1 MPFSEIMMSVMRYAE
16 ALRLAMTEEMERD
29 DRVFICG
36 EEVGQY
42 QGTFRVTEGLLERFG
57 ARRVVDTPISE
68 TGISGLATGSAMA
81 GLRPIAEFMTWS
93 FALEAMDVLVNHAA
107 KITYMSGGRVK
118 CPAVFRG
125 PAGTG
130 NQLSAQHSQSLEA
143 WYAHIPGFKIAMPA
157 TPEDAKGLL
166 KTAIRDDSPV
176 IFMEHA
182 GLYAQRGEVPDD
194 PEFTVP
200 FGLAAIR
207 RTGSDVTLI
216 SYSHMVGSC
225 LKAAEVLE
233 KEGVSCE
240 VIDLRT
246 IVPLDTEAITASIR
260 HTHRAVVAQEEW
272 KSVSIVSELASLIYE
287 LCFDDLD
294 APVERVG
301 GPMTPMPYAKNLER
315 AAIPNEKNVIEA
327 IRKVLA

>member
-1 MPFSEIMMSVMRYAE
+1 MSVMRYAE

-130 NQLSAQHSQSLEA
+130 NQLSAHHSQSL
-143 WYAHIPGFKIAMPA
+143 
-157 TPEDAKGLL
+157 
-166 KTAIRDDSPV
+166 
-176 IFMEHA
+176 
-182 GLYAQRGEVPDD
+182 
-194 PEFTVP
+194 
-200 FGLAAIR
+200 
-207 RTGSDVTLI
+207 
-216 SYSHMVGSC
+216 
-225 LKAAEVLE
+225 
-233 KEGVSCE
+233 
-240 VIDLRT
+240 
-246 IVPLDTEAITASIR
+246 
-260 HTHRAVVAQEEW
+260 
-272 KSVSIVSELASLIYE
+272 
-287 LCFDDLD
+287 
-294 APVERVG
+294 
-301 GPMTPMPYAKNLER
+301 
-315 AAIPNEKNVIEA
+315 
-327 IRKVLA
+327 